1 MFRLRDL
8 VMSAVETSPLR
19 REIEVRD
26 VGDCWEE
33 FGTLVGQSGRPAPLQ
48 ERGWRDRVTDDNT
61 VTGTDTATNEVWTDL
76 GVGLQPEYCPPWPLA
91 LSQQEAMRSL
101 LARGSPWEL
110 EEVRAA
116 QWGVR
121 WQPVDETVMVNSVTA
136 GARYVID
143 VPPASYNAED
153 EARLSP
159 VAMDS
164 FVILVAC
171 GTVYA
176 HDDTYYC
183 HCCQAPVKLRPY
195 GPTENRLQ
203 PALRHI
209 DKLGHKDGQFNE
221 VVHKKSSSW
230 RIYPYFWISHPV
242 FKTGVTA
249 RMLMDGMRSSRL
261 HPALWPLAHAMQS
274 ELTVD
279 VHSVYIHAGRG
290 SLMVFERSRDK
301 RWPSAVVKGDPP
313 FVFVEAT
320 CPSSSLLD
328 GLLGE
333 LYRSAKPSPRRD
345 LPLPRTVNAG
355 LAQGS
360 RNVSTPPRTTGGSAC
375 SKDGPTSA
383 SSPEDTAASGD
394 VWKDTVES
402 FRQVLEEE
410 VSPSAFVFVV
420 PPEVA
425 TAVSSLLEDIGAWEQ
440 ARMFPVEGLLACMS
454 STTPTVRSVVNDQFL
469 EKENDGLEK
478 RSLEV
483 RSSEDRLV
491 ASAAPSRRRPSND
504 FDWSTDQVLQR
515 AGVPH
520 PGWGDALRPR
530 PDVRFNDVVPRS
542 SARAGRGDVWWLY
555 DDDIKV
561 KDSAELR
568 DLKGFWKGFPSAC
581 RALADDA
588 ELVINHRL
596 CAGQIPAWD
605 WDVSGKMLL
614 RSPSY
619 LLARRCG
626 RGMRHC
632 ERALHQVQRLA
643 RVTPLRPDGMVFVA
657 RSLRAFLPVMKDE
670 LGRDSGLRKPEAL
683 VQHIYKYEAVRA
695 REGVQPFPNEEA
707 FPWPEVYSDV
717 RPDEWFYAPETD
729 EARRQQRREQL
740 SGPYSLNSWWRWDP
754 KVELKDVSNWV
765 LDRYK
770 SIGH

>member
-33 FGTLVGQSGRPAPLQ
+33 FGALVGQSGRPAPLQ
-48 ERGWRDRVTDDNT
+48 ERGWRDRVTDDNA
-61 VTGTDTATNEVWTDL
+61 VTGTDTATNE
-76 GVGLQPEYCPPWPLA
+76 
-91 LSQQEAMRSL
+91 EAMRSL
-101 LARGSPWEL
+101 PARGSPWEL

-116 QWGVR
+116 QW
-121 WQPVDETVMVNSVTA
+121 VTA

-143 VPPASYNAED
+143 VPPAPYNAED

-221 VVHKKSSSW
+221 
-230 RIYPYFWISHPV
+230 
-242 FKTGVTA
+242 
-249 RMLMDGMRSSRL
+249 
-261 HPALWPLAHAMQS
+261 S

-333 LYRSAKPSPRRD
+333 LYHSAKPSPRRD

-410 VSPSAFVFVV
+410 PVGGYWSLGASSYVSCGRITGLYEFDNPYGEIGGQRPV
-420 PPEVA
+420 PRE
-425 TAVSSLLEDIGAWEQ
+425 GKMMAW
-440 ARMFPVEGLLACMS
+440 
-454 STTPTVRSVVNDQFL
+454 RSVRWRCVL
-469 EKENDGLEK
+469 PKIGLW
-478 RSLEV
+478 L
-483 RSSEDRLV
+483 RLLRLGG
-491 ASAAPSRRRPSND
+491 ALPKI

-605 WDVSGKMLL
+605 WDVSGKMLFPQRATCWPEAVFLRWL
-614 RSPSY
+614 RSASVPAPAVFY
-619 LLARRCG
+619 HCEG
-626 RGMRHC
+626 GHIDGPRHC